1 MQNRF
6 RVAHARACV
15 YWHQLKLQS
24 VAGMQVAESID
35 MPAFMCDYFFNKYG
49 MKRLVQVKLHE
60 LISSIKRYYH
70 KDKRVRTCAA
80 GLGVVSPAHTATT
93 RCTTRWGLQVKFFA
107 RVCGLFEPVP
117 TESFNFYLQAI
128 SILMLDILGVRSVA
142 TLAACMRQPTYKHG
156 VSRRRARSANG
167 SGLLLPTEAHGCQ
180 FEWRL
185 QHASGTWPKPRCVG
199 LVLDVQLCARA
210 MQSLRWAGRGVH
222 WGSCEFCGRVGG
234 CGGRW
239 DAATGCGTGREQAC
253 FAGQCPGRSARCSSV
268 SLLVCP
274 VARSHF
280 GNA

>member
-128 SILMLDILGVRSVA
+128 SILMLDILGVRSAA
-142 TLAACMRQPTYKHG
+142 TLAACMPQPTYKHG

-167 SGLLLPTEAHGCQ
+167 SGSLLPTEAHGCQ

-185 QHASGTWPKPRCVG
+185 QHASGTCCQSRDAWGWFLMCS
-199 LVLDVQLCARA
+199 CARV
-210 MQSLRWAGRGVH
+210 QCSL
-222 WGSCEFCGRVGG
+222 
-234 CGGRW
+234 
-239 DAATGCGTGREQAC
+239 
-253 FAGQCPGRSARCSSV
+253 FAGQAAAFIGDLVSSV
-268 SLLVCP
+268 DALVGAEEDGMQRPAAELAGSKLVLLDSVLG
-274 VARSHF
+274 VLLDVRRSPCWF
-280 GNA
+280 A